1 MRQNQFLK
9 KKYMHR
15 LVIPIIFIS
24 MLFSLSLNFVCP
36 ANGANTS
43 VLSNSVSTQLDAAAG
58 KKGAN
63 YVKPTDPRLTAMFII
78 RILLTLL
85 GTVFLAMTIYAG
97 YLWMTAGGNE
107 EQVTKSKK
115 LLSQSIIGL
124 IIVFSAY
131 SITIF
136 AFKVAVNYFADP
148 LGGGGV
154 YYQPEIP
161 TK

>member
-1 MRQNQFLK
+1 LLVIN
-9 KKYMHR
+9 KKYMR
-15 LVIPIIFIS
+15 QLIIPIIFLS
-24 MLFSLSLNFVCP
+24 MLFSLSLNFAHPV
-36 ANGANTS
+36 NGAGTS
-43 VLSNSVSTQLDAAAG
+43 VLSNSVSAQLDAAAG
-58 KKGAN
+58 KKGAS
-63 YVKPTDPRLTAMFII
+63 YSKPTDPRLTAMFII

-85 GTVFLAMTIYAG
+85 GTVFLALIVYAG